1 MKKWFCFSAFF
12 ILCTLGARAQDVYTV
27 SGGEVIFQSSQVE
40 QYGNDVNTNLRF
52 TLFLHL
58 GEYLHIDLGDH
69 IGFFSGIGLR
79 NVGLITEKDDVK
91 IKYRTYNL
99 GMPLALKLGSFKN
112 NLYIFGGAEYEWMVH
127 FKQKIFESGNKTK
140 YTSWFSNRT
149 PDFIPSAFVGLQFPE
164 GIQVKF
170 RYYLNDYL
178 NHNFNGGGTYE
189 DYRGFTKTQVWYISV
204 SFQIRNKKLKNYMPV
219 SSDMALR

>member
-1 MKKWFCFSAFF
+1 MKKWFCFALFF
-12 ILCTLGARAQDVYTV
+12 LCSLVIKAQDVYTV

-40 QYGNDVNTNLRF
+40 KDGNDVNTNLRF

-69 IGFFSGIGLR
+69 IGLFSGIGLR
-79 NVGLITEKDDVK
+79 NVGLITDEDDVK

-99 GMPLALKLGSFKN
+99 GMPLALKLGSFKK
-112 NLYIFGGAEYEWMVH
+112 NLYLFGGAEYEWMVH

-149 PDFIPSAFVGLQFPE
+149 PDFIPSAFVGLQFPV
-164 GIQVKF
+164 GIQLKF

-178 NHNFNGGGTYE
+178 NHNFKGEGVHE
-189 DYRGFTKTQVWYISV
+189 DYTVFDKTQVWYISV
-204 SFQIRNKKLKNYMPV
+204 SFHIRNKELMNYKTV

>member
-1 MKKWFCFSAFF
+1 MKKWFCYALFF
-12 ILCTLGARAQDVYTV
+12 LCSLGIKAQDVYTV

-40 QYGNDVNTNLRF
+40 KDGNDVNTNLRF

-69 IGFFSGIGLR
+69 IGLFSGIGLR
-79 NVGLITEKDDVK
+79 NVGLITDQDDVK

-99 GMPLALKLGSFKN
+99 GMPLALKLGSFKK
-112 NLYIFGGAEYEWMVH
+112 NLYLFGGAEYEWMVH

-149 PDFIPSAFVGLQFPE
+149 PDFIPSAFVGLQFPA
-164 GIQVKF
+164 GIQLKF

-178 NHNFNGGGTYE
+178 NHNFKGEGVNE
-189 DYRGFTKTQVWYISV
+189 DYTVFDKTQVWYISV
-204 SFQIRNKKLKNYMPV
+204 SFHIRNKELMNYKTV